1 MDLKYGL
8 KVAPW
13 DQAPHSM
20 DELLKILQGFKFAT
34 NSPVHTVILWVEMG
48 QLGPV
53 RALLESQ
60 DAGYTN
66 VQALFWY
73 KPDMNVVG
81 PVYKRTPAVEVCL
94 IALKGRVGDFG
105 PQFNLS
111 KDPVQRHNHIM
122 GPSKRVL
129 TKRIGGDG
137 EPINIHEKP
146 DWLAEALLSQY
157 TRPGQ
162 WIVVGGFGAGGDVRG
177 ALNAGLNVV
186 AVEND
191 PDQFHATVAH
201 MRNFV
206 PDSNVGSV
214 YTHDHLVFG
223 YKNMAFHQ
231 EEEEEPAHSP
241 RVCLTCKLVYEGAP
255 VICGQCGIGG
265 CASCFVGTPPIC
277 KPCRNPRQAAEALE
291 ERVVAP
297 ILQPEVIGEIPAK
310 TD

>member
-8 KVAPW
+8 GVAPW
-13 DQAPHSM
+13 DQTPHSM

-34 NSPVHTVILWVEMG
+34 NSPVHTVIMWVEMG

-105 PQFNLS
+105 AQFNLS
-111 KDPVQRHNHIM
+111 KDPVQRHNMIM

-129 TKRIGGDG
+129 TKHIGGG
-137 EPINIHEKP
+137 GAPINIHEKP

-231 EEEEEPAHSP
+231 EEEEEPVHSP
-241 RVCLTCKLVYEGAP
+241 RVCLTCKMEYEGAP
-255 VICGQCGIGG
+255 VICSQCGTVGAPV
-265 CASCFVGTPPIC
+265 ASLAPLRSASHAATPVRP
-277 KPCRNPRQAAEALE
+277 PEPRRKAL
-291 ERVVAP
+291 RS
-297 ILQPEVIGEIPAK
+297 LSCSLK
-310 TD
+310 

>member
-105 PQFNLS
+105 AQFNLS
-111 KDPVQRHNHIM
+111 KDPVQRHNMIM
-122 GPSKRVL
+122 GPRQEGV
-129 TKRIGGDG
+129 
-137 EPINIHEKP
+137 
-146 DWLAEALLSQY
+146 
-157 TRPGQ
+157 
-162 WIVVGGFGAGGDVRG
+162 
-177 ALNAGLNVV
+177 
-186 AVEND
+186 
-191 PDQFHATVAH
+191 DQAY
-201 MRNFV
+201 R
-206 PDSNVGSV
+206 
-214 YTHDHLVFG
+214 
-223 YKNMAFHQ
+223 
-231 EEEEEPAHSP
+231 
-241 RVCLTCKLVYEGAP
+241 RW
-255 VICGQCGIGG
+255 
-265 CASCFVGTPPIC
+265 CADQHP
-277 KPCRNPRQAAEALE
+277 
-291 ERVVAP
+291 
-297 ILQPEVIGEIPAK
+297 
-310 TD
+310 